1 MTNNN
6 SQKSWKEKTKNFPD
20 ELKEL
25 NQWVCHRDKKP
36 INAKTGKAASVSDK
50 LTWSSYKEACKF
62 ADAHNGYGIG
72 YVITKES
79 GIVGIDLDHCFVS
92 GENSTTMQL
101 VNHELFQK
109 VAKTKSYKEKSPSG
123 TGLHI
128 YVKGKWNGNANK
140 VTLDK
145 TTKLAVEVYDNA
157 RFFTVTGV
165 EYDDFAKSLDIFD
178 FHMNGT
184 PIIEDQE
191 LLDYIADYL
200 DTYKATTVTTKC
212 NHNIVPIESL
222 DITDDEKEQLN
233 ATLSQNNY
241 FNNLWNGGRPKGN
254 ESSDDMSLLYHLA
267 QIYGDDAET
276 IKKLFLA
283 SPHTRTKDAKH
294 QKKLERK
301 DYLDNSI
308 SRAIELAETRDEEP
322 QTLHLLSYPNNDKG
336 NGERFLSL
344 FSKQVRYCFEHDQWY
359 RYDGMYWKP
368 QSVAEM
374 KYCCDDLSQ
383 TMDELSEWTCDAEHH
398 RIIADIGNEAT
409 MNNMLKAASRKV
421 RVKQED
427 LDKEAHLLVADNGVI
442 DLRTGELMEHSHD
455 LLITRKVDINYN
467 PNAPE
472 PVRFKKF
479 INEICCYN
487 EELSQYLLLL
497 LGYAITGETHEQ
509 TMFIWSGDGSNGK
522 GVLMDLLRKLFGD
535 FCGSMAQDAL
545 LKKKEASSVNPTVAN
560 ALRQRMAF
568 LSEFNK
574 DSALDTALVKSLTGQ
589 DDVQV
594 RELYKNHVTMN
605 PTCKII
611 VATNFLPKID
621 WTDYA
626 MRRRVV
632 IIPFNATFTG
642 KNCDINLKQK
652 LIEEKEGILKLL
664 VDQAV
669 RIYKEGIEQG
679 KTLLREPEFMKRYL
693 DEERRRTDSVYSFVE
708 DVLDVTEDDR
718 DYVAQEELYESYRDY
733 CSDICIEP
741 ESQTTF
747 GKLLVKNCGVERKLF
762 TSKRTVHYFGVKLK
776 EEAILE
782 DIIA

>member
-1 MTNNN
+1 MTNINT
-6 SQKSWKEKTKNFPD
+6 QKNWEDRTKSIPK

-25 NQWVCHRDKKP
+25 NQWVCHRDKLP
-36 INAKTGKAASVSDK
+36 INAKTGKVASVSDR
-50 LTWSSYKEACKF
+50 LTWSSYEDACKF
-62 ADAHNGYGIG
+62 ADTHNGYGIG

-79 GIVGIDLDHCFVS
+79 GIVGIDLDKCFVS

-140 VTLDK
+140 VTLNK
-145 TTKLAVEVYDNA
+145 ATNLAVEVYDNA

-165 EYDDFAKSLDIFD
+165 EYDDFAKSLDIFE
-178 FHMNGT
+178 FNMNGT

-200 DTYKATTVTTKC
+200 TRYKTATVKC
-212 NHNIVPIESL
+212 NTNNVPIESL
-222 DITDDEKEQLN
+222 DVTDDEKEQLN
-233 ATLSQNNY
+233 AALEENSY
-241 FNNLWNGGRPKGN
+241 FANLWNGGRPKGN

-283 SPHTRTKDAKH
+283 SPHTRGKDTKH
-294 QKKLERK
+294 LKKLERR
-301 DYLDNSI
+301 DYLPNSI
-308 SRAIELAETRDEEP
+308 SRAIELAETRDVEP
-322 QTLHLLSYPNNDKG
+322 QTLHLLNYPNNDKG

-383 TMDELSEWTCDAEHH
+383 TMDELSEWTCDPEHH

-421 RVKQED
+421 RVKQDD
-427 LDKEAHLLVADNGVI
+427 LDREHNLLVADNGVI

-455 LLITRKVDINYN
+455 LLITRKVNINYN
-467 PNAPE
+467 PDAPE

-487 EELSQYLLLL
+487 EELSKYLLLS

-522 GVLMDLLRKLFGD
+522 GVLMDVLRNLFID

-545 LKKKEASSVNPTVAN
+545 LKKKEASSVNPTVAT
-560 ALRQRMAF
+560 ALRKRMAF
-568 LSEFNK
+568 ISEFNK
-574 DSALDTALVKSLTGQ
+574 NAQLDTALVKSLTGQ

-594 RELYKNHVTMN
+594 RELYKNHVMIQ
-605 PTCKII
+605 PSCKII
-611 VATNFLPKID
+611 AATNFLPMID
-621 WTDYA
+621 WEDYA

-632 IIPFNATFTG
+632 VIPFNATFAG

-652 LIEEKEGILKLL
+652 LLGEKEGILKLL
-664 VDQAV
+664 VEQAV

-679 KTLLREPEFMKRYL
+679 KTLLREPDFMKRYL
-693 DEERRRTDSVYSFVE
+693 DADRRRADSVYCFVE
-708 DVLDVTEDDR
+708 DLLDVTGAETDF
-718 DYVAQEELYESYRDY
+718 VAQEDLYDSYKRY
-733 CSDICIEP
+733 CSEHCMFP
-741 ESQTTF
+741 ETQTSF
-747 GKLLVKNCGVERKLF
+747 GKLLLKNCNVERKLY
-762 TSKRTVHYFGVKLK
+762 TAKRKVHYFGVKIK
-776 EEAILE
+776 EETKDESVA
-782 DIIA
+782 